1 MIYRLLLTLC
11 LIFNVHAVSAAQDV
25 VAQAVAPSVGQEIA
39 QNCTSI
45 ANNMCQ
51 LVEHFT
57 QQLGSCAHLLTKLVA
72 GASSVAARY
81 PKTAI
86 AATVSALLYSS
97 WRTYQTVTVEHYIR
111 DARIFLRPVLPNGL
125 DPLAGNSHLK
135 IRNINIA
142 QASKNEIT
150 PYLERIE
157 VLKNGLATQSYFAQW
172 VDEIKDLHGMAYL
185 MDMNVALT
193 DNQIQIVERYIQPRI
208 ACLGLPMYHDYM
220 QMPYVWSSRLSA
232 PFNNYQNYRDIAGS
246 YIGGLL
252 SPYTG
257 EATNLTWQL
266 FKYEKQLRARLHQL
280 A

>member
-1 MIYRLLLTLC
+1 M
-11 LIFNVHAVSAAQDV
+11 HAVSAAQDV
-25 VAQAVAPSVGQEIA
+25 VTQAVAPSVGQEIA

-51 LVEHFT
+51 LAEHFT
-57 QQLGSCAHLLTKLVA
+57 QQLGSCANLLTKLIA

-125 DPLAGNSHLK
+125 EPLAGSSHLK
-135 IRNINIA
+135 ISNINIA

-157 VLKNGLATQSYFAQW
+157 ALKNGLATQSHFAQW
-172 VDEIKDLHGMAYL
+172 VDEIKDLNGMANV
-185 MDMNVALT
+185 MDMSVALT
-193 DNQIQIVERYIQPRI
+193 DNQIQIIERYIQPRI
-208 ACLGLPMYHDYM
+208 TCLGLPMYHSYM
-220 QMPYVWSSRLSA
+220 QMPYVWKNRLCV
-232 PFNNYQNYRDIAGS
+232 PFHYYQNYRDIAGS
-246 YIGGLL
+246 YIGGAL

-257 EATNLTWQL
+257 EATRLTWQL
-266 FKYEKQLRARLHQL
+266 FKCEKQLRARLHQL
-280 A
+280 GV